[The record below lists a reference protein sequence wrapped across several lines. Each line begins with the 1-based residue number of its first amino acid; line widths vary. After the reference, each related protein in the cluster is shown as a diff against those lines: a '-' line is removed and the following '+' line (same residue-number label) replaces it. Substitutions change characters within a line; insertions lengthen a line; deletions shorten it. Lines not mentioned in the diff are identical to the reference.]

1 MREHRAEQAGRP
13 SDALSP
19 WRFFDVHVLRT
30 TALGPHFLRVT
41 LAGPDVDRFADL
53 GADQRL
59 KVVLPLPGSG
69 TQWFPVS
76 RERWWS
82 RWQALS
88 ADRRNPV
95 RTYTA
100 RAVRP
105 ARHEIDIEVV
115 SHGSGAAASWFAAAR
130 RGDRLLVFGPD
141 ADYTGDHGGREFHL
155 PPTARRVL
163 LAGDETAVPAL
174 AAIGAALPADVSG
187 HLLLEVPNA
196 RDFLDLTLPSGV
208 EVCWVA
214 RGAEPRGRG
223 LLDLVRKTARDVLP
237 TAPGP
242 AEPVGAKD
250 GSPLWE
256 VPPISSTAGC
266 HAWIAADADTVHAVR
281 HHLLQEV
288 RADRRAVAF
297 MSYWRPGRREC

>member
-1 MREHRAEQAGRP
+1 MLREHRAEQAGSP
-13 SDALSP
+13 PDAVSP
-19 WRFFDVHVLRT
+19 WRFFEVRVMRT
-30 TALGPHFLRVT
+30 LALGPHFLRVT
-41 LAGPDVDRFADL
+41 LAGPDLDRFADL

-59 KVVLPLPGSG
+59 KVVIPLPGSE
-69 TQWFPVS
+69 TQRFPG
-76 RERWWS
+76 ERWWP

-105 ARHEIDIEVV
+105 ARHEIDIDVV
-115 SHGSGAAASWFAAAR
+115 SHSGGAAASWFAAAR

-141 ADYTGDHGGREFHL
+141 ADYAGDHGGREFHL
-155 PPTARRVL
+155 PPTAQRVL

-223 LLDLVRKTARDVLP
+223 LLELVRQTAPDVLP

-242 AEPVGAKD
+242 VEPASTND
-250 GSPLWE
+250 GSSLWE
-256 VPPISSTAGC
+256 VPATPSVADC
-266 HAWIAADADTVHAVR
+266 HAWIAADAETVHAVR
-281 HHLLQEV
+281 HHLLHEV

-297 MSYWRPGRREC
+297 MSYWRHGRREC